1 MHSTLRQYA
10 LPAIVFMAVWLQQGN
25 PDYERGREA
34 LDRGDWQGAVE
45 AFEEVGSDDS
55 LESREPLEDAAL
67 YWQAYAYNK
76 LGDTDRALDL
86 ASSLQDRYPDSQ
98 WRDDARALV
107 VEIRGSAGGDATDD
121 EELKIMALNALI
133 HSDDDDALPILE
145 EFLAGD
151 HPIRLKGRALFVLA
165 QIGSERSYA
174 VLAETARNDKEPELQ
189 ESAIRY
195 LGVHHNE
202 QSLDLLVD
210 LYASLDNLEPR
221 RMILQ
226 SFMIAGEKDRLLELA
241 RDEPDDDLR
250 GRAIRL
256 LGTMDATSEL
266 GELYESEDSEDVRKK
281 ILQAFMVSG
290 DDAHLLSV
298 ARNAAES
305 EELRMSAIRLL
316 GVQGA
321 NDELWTL
328 YGEENSEEIRKGI
341 LHGLFIAGDVE
352 RIGAVARDTVVSDEL
367 RSAAIHNLGN
377 SGNASRPL
385 LMEIYESDTSE
396 ELKRL
401 VLHSLFVQSAAGE
414 LVTIA
419 RAERD
424 ADLKKQAVHW
434 LSLMD
439 TPEAKEFMMEILRR

>member
-10 LPAIVFMAVWLQQGN
+10 LPAMVFMAMWLQSGN

-45 AFEEVGSDDS
+45 AFEEVGPEDA
-55 LESREPLEDAAL
+55 LEDAAL

-76 LGDTDRALDL
+76 LGDADRALDR
-86 ASSLQDRYPDSQ
+86 ASSLQNKYPDSR

-107 VEIRGSAGGDATDD
+107 VEIRGSAGGGASDD
-121 EELKIMALNALI
+121 EELKIMALNALM

-151 HPIRLKGRALFVLA
+151 HPMRLKGRALFVLA
-165 QIGSERSYA
+165 QIGSERSYK
-174 VLAETARNDKEPELQ
+174 VLAETAGNDDEPELQ
-189 ESAIRY
+189 NKAIRY
-195 LGVHHNE
+195 LGVHHSE

-210 LYASLDNLEPR
+210 LYASLSNVEPR

-241 RDEPDDDLR
+241 RDEPNDDLR

-256 LGTMDATSEL
+256 LGTMDASSEL
-266 GELYESEDSEDVRKK
+266 EELYESEDSEEVRKK

-298 ARNAAES
+298 ARNASES

-316 GVQGA
+316 GIQGA

-328 YGEENSEEIRKGI
+328 YSENSSEEMRKRI
-341 LHGLFIAGDVE
+341 LHGLFMAGDID
-352 RIGAVARDTVVSDEL
+352 RIGAVARDTGASDEL
-367 RSAAIHNLGN
+367 RKAAIHNLGI
-377 SGNASRPL
+377 SGEESRPL
-385 LMEIYESDTSE
+385 LLEIYESNASE
-396 ELKRL
+396 ELKRQ
-401 VLHSLFVQSAAGE
+401 VLHALFIQSAAGE
-414 LVTIA
+414 LVALA
-419 RAERD
+419 RNESNAE
-424 ADLKKQAVHW
+424 LKTQAVHW

-439 TPEAKEFMMEILRR
+439 APEAKEFMMEILRR